1 MFYNTNERTFDRMSA
16 RNFTLIELLVV
27 IAIIAILAGM
37 LLPALNKARETAKEA
52 LCTSNL
58 RQMYLSYYNYPDQ
71 NNDYMLCITT
81 DGSKNY
87 WYIVLGED
95 LKTQEKKVS
104 VMTCPS
110 HDKPTAGSFRYSF
123 GMNGYYMP
131 FSPTS
136 RKLADKT
143 NLPGLP
149 RKLASQR
156 YPTRTMLFTEV
167 PRNSQYVTSATASS
181 VATVNKGTEFRHN
194 RKANALM
201 VSGSVEKSVL
211 RKRRDWDVDY
221 FFKSSKRKKQN
232 FITQRNRSERR
243 DTVFSANRMDT
254 MDGMDNAEDC
264 GQTRDHRMKRCQS
277 SLFSPFSPSSLL
289 QFAKSHGRLLFL

>member
-1 MFYNTNERTFDRMSA
+1 
-16 RNFTLIELLVV
+16 
-27 IAIIAILAGM
+27 M
-37 LLPALNKARETAKEA
+37 LLPALNKAKETAKEA
-52 LCTSNL
+52 LCTANL
-58 RQMYLSYYNYPDQ
+58 RQMYLSYYNYSDQ

-81 DGSKNY
+81 DESTNY

-149 RKLASQR
+149 RKLASQK
-156 YPTRTMLFTEV
+156 YPTKTMLFTEV
-167 PRNSQYVTSATASS
+167 PRNSQYATSAKASS

-201 VSGSVEKSVL
+201 VSGSVEKV
-211 RKRRDWDVDY
+211 Y
-221 FFKSSKRKKQN
+221 C
-232 FITQRNRSERR
+232 
-243 DTVFSANRMDT
+243 ANAAT
-254 MDGMDNAEDC
+254 G
-264 GQTRDHRMKRCQS
+264 TSIIFS
-277 SLFSPFSPSSLL
+277 SLRNGKNKTLL
-289 QFAKSHGRLLFL
+289 HSVIGQKDAIQFFPRTGWTQWTGWTMRKTAVRREITG